1 MTNMSEGESYIRAY
15 WDDIQSGRA
24 VVGYYVRQQMKML
37 LADLENP
44 ELQIDFADSEKRI
57 RFIERECRHS
67 EAPFAGKPFILMP
80 WQKAIIE
87 AIFAIKVYN
96 AELGRYVRKYQE
108 VLLVVARKNGKAL
121 AIDTKIPT
129 PYGWRTMSDLKI
141 GDEVFAAD
149 GTPSKVIATSPVQ
162 FGHQCYKVRF
172 EDGAEIIADTDH
184 LWSVT
189 TKKRREPFVVTT
201 ADMQKNFV
209 HKHADGKGVEYKYRV
224 PMNEP
229 VKYPHKLLPIS
240 PYVLGVWLG
249 DGESSCGRIS
259 CGVADFEE
267 MSTLI
272 TSDGYNISSVRNDKT
287 CLRLYI
293 SMLSSKLC
301 KLNLLN
307 NKHIPQ
313 IYLHSS
319 IRQRWELLQGL
330 MDADGF
336 CSKAGECEFTQ
347 KSKAIADG
355 IIKLL
360 SSLGIKNTVT
370 TKIPTINGRKCA
382 MVYRVTFFT
391 DQLSPCFKLKRKLV
405 RLKPA
410 LNKRMQYKSIVDIS
424 PVESVPVKCI
434 GIDHPSQLYLA
445 GEHFT
450 ATHNTPLA
458 SAITLAEWCCGEMG
472 TKILYGSND
481 YDQAD
486 LLFMATDAMR
496 EASPK
501 LARCTRRNQKGIFFG
516 SLKQKR
522 HVGKFTSQNKGSI
535 RKMSAH
541 TSAKEGR
548 NIKIGVVDE
557 VHELKDDAFVMPIKQ
572 ALSTQDEPLYLE
584 ITTEGFTED
593 GYLDSRLKTA
603 AAVLDGEIEKP
614 NLLIF
619 WYAQDS
625 EEEIWRDENSWYKS
639 NPGLGVIKKWSFL
652 RGMVE
657 DAKLSAATRA
667 FVLAKD
673 FNVKQNNSSA
683 WLPESVIVNTATF
696 DLEMLRG
703 QFYVGGIDLSETTD
717 LTAATALFVNPW
729 TKQKFALSKYF
740 IPEIKLDARYDG
752 GALNPEKKDYREWA
766 RQGFVTIC
774 PGNEVDPDAV
784 VEWYVELMRQF
795 DVKPLKFGFD
805 NWHAASLKKGLASM
819 FGEDTLVRVGMNF
832 FALNNPMSVLES
844 DLTIKRINFGN
855 NPVTFWCLKN
865 TALKIN
871 NLGMKMP
878 VKVHQSKNRIDG
890 AVALII
896 AYAAAATCKSE
907 YDLLQKN
914 ICPRTEGGEK
924 ICL

>member
-1 MTNMSEGESYIRAY
+1 MSDSYIRAY

-24 VVGYYVRQQMKML
+24 IVGYYVRQQMKML

-44 ELQIDFADSEKRI
+44 QLKIDFDDSEKRI

-87 AIFAIKVYN
+87 AIFAIKIYN
-96 AELGRYVRKYQE
+96 SELQRYVRKYQE

-121 AIDTKIPT
+121 ALNTKIPT
-129 PYGWRTMSDLKI
+129 PTGWRTMGDLKI
-141 GDEVFAAD
+141 GDEVFAVD
-149 GTPSKVIATSPVQ
+149 GTPSKIIATSPVQ
-162 FGHQCYKVRF
+162 LRHQCYRVTF
-172 EDGAEIIADTDH
+172 EDSAEIIADAEH
-184 LWSVT
+184 LWTVT
-189 TKKRREPFVVTT
+189 TKKKRTPFHVTT
-201 ADMQKNFV
+201 AEIQKCFM
-209 HKHADGKGVEYKYRV
+209 HKRADGKGVEYKYRV
-224 PMNEP
+224 PMNAP
-229 VKYPHKLLPIS
+229 VEYSHKELPIS
-240 PYVLGVWLG
+240 PYMLGVWLG
-249 DGESSCGRIS
+249 DGESSGGRIS
-259 CGVADFEE
+259 CGESDLEE
-267 MSTLI
+267 MLNLI
-272 TSDGYNISSVRNDKT
+272 KIEGYAVTSCKKDKR
-287 CLRLYI
+287 CFRFYV
-293 SMLSSKLC
+293 SMLASKLREM
-301 KLNLLN
+301 NLLN
-307 NKHIPQ
+307 NKHIPR
-313 IYLHSS
+313 IYLQAS
-319 IRQRWELLQGL
+319 ISQRWELLKGL
-330 MDADGF
+330 MDTDGY
-336 CSKAGECEFTQ
+336 CSKKGECEFVQ
-347 KSKAIADG
+347 KSKAVTDG
-355 IIKLL
+355 FVELL
-360 SSLGIKNTVT
+360 GSLGIKNTVK
-370 TKIPTINGRKCA
+370 TKIPKIGGKECA

-391 DQLSPCFKLKRKLV
+391 DQRLPCFKLKRKIAP
-405 RLKPA
+405 LKPA
-410 LNKRMQYKSIVDIS
+410 LNKRMQYKSIVDIT

-434 GIDHPSQLYLA
+434 GIDNPSQLYLA

-458 SAITLAEWCCGEMG
+458 SAITLAEFCCGEMG

-501 LARCTRRNQKGIFFG
+501 LARYTRRNQKGIFFG
-516 SLKQKR
+516 NVRQKC

-557 VHELKDDAFVMPIKQ
+557 VHELKDDTFVMPIKQ

-593 GYLDSRLKTA
+593 GYLDNRLRTA
-603 AAVLDGEIEKP
+603 AAVLEGEIEKP
-614 NLLIF
+614 NWLIF

-625 EEEIWRDENSWYKS
+625 EEEIWQDENSWYKS

-673 FNVKQNNSSA
+673 FNVKQNNAAA
-683 WLPESVIVNTATF
+683 WLPEHVLANDATF

-703 QFYVGGIDLSETTD
+703 QFYIGGIDLSETTD
-717 LTAATALFVNPW
+717 LTAATALFINPW
-729 TKQKFALSKYF
+729 TMQKYALSRYF
-740 IPEIKLDARYDG
+740 IPEIKLDTRFDG
-752 GALNPEKKDYREWA
+752 GTLNPEKKDYREWA
-766 RQGFVTIC
+766 RQGLVTIC
-774 PGNEVDPDAV
+774 AGNEVDPDAV
-784 VEWYVELMRQF
+784 VEWYVALLNQF
-795 DVKPLKFGFD
+795 GVRPLKFGFD
-805 NWHAASLKKGLASM
+805 NWHAAGLKKGLAAT

-832 FALNNPMSVLES
+832 FTLSNPMSLLET
-844 DLTIKRINFGN
+844 DLMTRKLNYGN
-855 NPVTFWCLKN
+855 NEITRWCLRN

-878 VKVHQSKNRIDG
+878 VKVAQSKNRIDG

-896 AYAAAATCKSE
+896 AYSAAATCKLE
-907 YDLLQKN
+907 YDLIQKE
-914 ICPRTEGGEK
+914 ICPRTEEGER
-924 ICL
+924 ITL